1 MTTPTLNITMIGT
14 GYVGLVSGASF
25 AELGFHVTCMDV
37 DEVKIH
43 RLQNKGEIPIHEPG
57 LEEVVQRNVEAG
69 RLSFTT
75 DLKTA
80 VPQSDVVFIAVGT
93 PQGEDGSADMR
104 YVLQAARDVAPHLDG
119 YTVIVNKSTVPVGT
133 GLRVE
138 EAIRETNPEAE
149 FDVVSNP
156 EFLREGCALKDFLE
170 PDRVVVGVPNALS
183 LAVMKQ
189 VYAPLMDQGVPLIST
204 NRETSEIIKYAANA
218 YLASKITFINEIA
231 ALCDAVGADVQDVSL
246 GLGLDRRI
254 GSRFLQPGPGYGGS
268 CFPKDTHAIAKTAQD
283 YGCPLTLVEQTIEAN
298 RQIKQAMVDRI
309 VSACGGS
316 VKGKR
321 LAILGLAFKA
331 GTDDMR
337 EAPAL
342 EILPKLKDM
351 GAEVHA
357 FDPAAMP
364 RAKELMPDLTYHQDI
379 WQAAEHAD
387 GAVILTEW
395 QAFKDMD
402 LTRLSQ
408 TLTSALLVD
417 LRNLL
422 DPSKAE
428 AAGLAYFCIG
438 RPHTSGRDVKAE
450 QTSSTTTQV
459 GKKRV
464 AARRKNVA

>member
-1 MTTPTLNITMIGT
+1 MIGT

-25 AELGFHVTCMDV
+25 AELGFQVTCMDV
-37 DEVKIH
+37 DEVKIR
-43 RLQNKGEIPIHEPG
+43 RLQDKGEIPIHEPG
-57 LEEVVQRNVEAG
+57 LEEMVRRNMQTG
-69 RLSFTT
+69 RLKFTT
-75 DLKTA
+75 DLGTT

-93 PQGEDGSADMR
+93 PQDEDGSADMR
-104 YVLQAARDVAPHLDG
+104 YVLQAARDIAPHLQG

-133 GLRVE
+133 GQRVAE
-138 EAIRETNPEAE
+138 VVKQTNPDAK

-156 EFLREGCALKDFLE
+156 EFLREGCAVEDFLK

-189 VYAPLMDQGVPLIST
+189 LYAPLMDQGIPLVST

-298 RQIKQAMVDRI
+298 RQIKQAMAERI
-309 VSACGGS
+309 VHAFGGK

-342 EILPKLKDM
+342 EILPKLAEM
-351 GAEVHA
+351 GADIHA

-364 RAKELMPDLTYHQDI
+364 RAKELMPELSYHEDI
-379 WQAAEHAD
+379 WQAVEHAD

-395 QAFKDMD
+395 PTFKDID
-402 LTRLSQ
+402 LTRLAQ
-408 TLTSALLVD
+408 TLANPLLID

-422 DPSKAE
+422 NPGKVA
-428 AAGLAYFCIG
+428 AAGLEYHCIG
-438 RPHTSGRDVKAE
+438 RPEEVTQPAQDSSAIMTRVKSKPAA
-450 QTSSTTTQV
+450 S
-459 GKKRV
+459 
-464 AARRKNVA
+464 ARRKNVA